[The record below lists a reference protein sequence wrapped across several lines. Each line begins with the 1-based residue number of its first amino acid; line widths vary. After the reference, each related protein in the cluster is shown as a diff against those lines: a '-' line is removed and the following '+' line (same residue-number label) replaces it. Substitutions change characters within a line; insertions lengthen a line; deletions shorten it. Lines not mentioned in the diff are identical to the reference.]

1 MTRLAAVLA
10 LCAAPAYSQGY
21 PDSSSADT
29 LTIEADG
36 TAAALVTYSNSALR
50 NSLNV
55 TQTMQVNDIRAEV
68 EINVGGGD
76 GSDELL
82 IVRPL
87 DGFIA
92 VPDRV
97 SVPDGESATIRVMLP
112 MF

>member
-1 MTRLAAVLA
+1 MTRLAAILT

-21 PDSSSADT
+21 PEHPSADT

-36 TAAALVTYSNSALR
+36 TAQALVTYSNSALR

-55 TQTMQVNDIRAEV
+55 TQIMQVNDISAEV
-68 EINVGGGD
+68 EIDVGGGD
-76 GSDELL
+76 GSDEMF

-97 SVPDGESATIRVMLP
+97 SVPDGETAVIRVMLP